1 MRRRDFGHLIAGAVL
16 WPGIARA
23 QQAAIRTRRIGVL
36 WHAGSA
42 QEESIYLGALRD
54 GLADI
59 GWIEGK
65 NYSLEN
71 RFPAEQYERF
81 FAMAKELAALNVDI
95 FIAVTRVA
103 ALAAQRATQT
113 IPIVFVVVPDP
124 IESKLVSSLARPGGN
139 ITGLSNMALELS
151 AKRMEIFREA
161 VGNLER
167 VAVLVNPNDPQFVRR
182 YLETTQS
189 AAGAA
194 VLAKF
199 EAKEPTD
206 LDGAFNAMV
215 AARMNG
221 VVIAVDPMFYNERNR
236 IAALALKHQLPTIAY
251 NGEYVDA
258 GLLMS
263 YGPDYINVFHRVAY
277 YVQRI
282 VGGTPPA
289 ELPVE
294 QPTKFQL
301 ILNSRTAKALGIE
314 FPTTLALS
322 ATKLV
327 E

>member
-1 MRRRDFGHLIAGAVL
+1 MRRRDLGHFFAGVVL
-16 WPGIARA
+16 WPHIARA
-23 QQAAIRTRRIGVL
+23 QQAAIRPRKIGVL
-36 WHAGSA
+36 WHAASA

-81 FAMAKELAALNVDI
+81 FTMANELAALNVDV

-113 IPIVFVVVPDP
+113 IPIIFVVVPDP
-124 IESKLVSSLARPGGN
+124 IESKLVSSLAKPGGN
-139 ITGLSNMALELS
+139 ITGLSNMAVELS

-194 VLAKF
+194 VLAVF
-199 EAKEPTD
+199 EAKAPTD
-206 LDGAFNAMV
+206 LDGAFNAMI

-221 VVIAVDPMFYNERNR
+221 VVIAVDPMFYNERDR

-301 ILNSRTAKALGIE
+301 TLNSRTAKALGIE

-322 ATKLV
+322 ATKLI